1 MSSSNRV
8 IRKKKCKKKVSFL
21 KLALHNMSR
30 KSLSHSTINIQKDN
44 TLKLYIE
51 EVKRLTADNTKLTA
65 EKVKLTAE
73 NAKLA
78 AEIFSLKIEMEEI
91 NALRN
96 EDQSLRDELDKNKLF
111 HEISTDDEDESG
123 TDEYNNKVLE
133 ENSETE
139 DESDNREP
147 PTKLQKTH

>member
-1 MSSSNRV
+1 
-8 IRKKKCKKKVSFL
+8 
-21 KLALHNMSR
+21 
-30 KSLSHSTINIQKDN
+30 
-44 TLKLYIE
+44 LKLYIE

-65 EKVKLTAE
+65 ENAILTTKLTDEVERLTAENATLTTKLTTEKVKLTAE

-96 EDQSLRDELDKNKLF
+96 EVQSLHDELDKNKLF
-111 HEISTDDEDESG
+111 HEIATDDEDESG
-123 TDEYNNKVLE
+123 TDEYNNKRVLE